1 MDVTVV
7 VLPLEQKYIVT
18 VNFDDKFTDVKRKAL
33 THLGAMENIV
43 MDMKLNGEN
52 IINVEA
58 EIADFAL
65 DSTDVVE
72 MTVTKAGLAVSKLQ
86 SLGKSATAETLLE
99 AAKDGDTPLI
109 ELLAEAGV
117 SLEVTC
123 KLFFGTT
130 PLMKAC
136 YYKRESSIKKLI
148 ELGANFEARDKDGR
162 TPLLIASQ
170 YSTRSVIK
178 TLVESGTPVDTPNS
192 DGCTPLW
199 IASYYGNT
207 DAVETLAELGADLDK
222 KDEQGYT
229 PLLIA
234 SECGWDDTV
243 NKLVEMGADMDLN
256 CF

>member
-1 MDVTVV
+1 MDVTVL
-7 VLPLEQKYIVT
+7 VLPIEQRYLVS
-18 VNFDDKFTDVKRKAL
+18 VDLDDRFTDVQRKAL
-33 THLGAMENIV
+33 SHMGAMDNLV
-43 MDMKLNGEN
+43 MNMKLNGED
-52 IINVEA
+52 VDTDA

-65 DSTDVVE
+65 DSSDVVE
-72 MTVTKAGLAVSKLQ
+72 LTVTKAGLAQSKLK
-86 SLGKSATAETLLE
+86 SLGKPATAETLLN
-99 AAKDGDTPLI
+99 AAKEGDTALI
-109 ELLAEAGV
+109 ELLADAGI

-136 YYKRESSIKKLI
+136 YYKRESSVKKLI
-148 ELGANFEARDKDGR
+148 ELGADSEARDKDGR
-162 TPLLIASQ
+162 TPLQIASQ

-178 TLVESGTPVDTPNS
+178 ALVEAGTPVDTPNS
-192 DGCTPLW
+192 EGCTPLW

-207 DAVETLAELGADLDK
+207 EVVETLAELGADLDK

-234 SECGWDDTV
+234 SECGWEDTV
-243 NKLVEMGADMDLN
+243 NKLVEMGADTDLN